1 MEGIKQP
8 FQLQNPADPA
18 LPPGVIYYETLDLFL
33 LNRLIPENEILSSIT
48 DKSLPSPI
56 II

>member
-18 LPPGVIYYETLDLFL
+18 LAPRVIYYKTLDLFL
-33 LNRLIPENEILSSIT
+33 LNRLNPENKIISSIT
-48 DKSLPSPI
+48 DESLPSPVI
-56 II
+56 I